1 MSLDAS
7 MSIEVPDYR
16 WYASTLIR
24 WFRLPG
30 EGETA
35 LSSRRAAVGCA
46 TSREPP
52 RWDTDPGQLY
62 PLVLVPKP
70 VQHKNGLGDLSLKT
84 VLLVLHPLLCLALLP
99 RRLAL
104 VLAELGSCVS
114 LPSHIPPTD
123 QYFVF
128 AFRLRP
134 RRTPGTTSAPPTLQV
149 LTPRASSS
157 IALAEAGC
165 GSTTSV
171 T

>member
-1 MSLDAS
+1 MSLDAT

-62 PLVLVPKP
+62 PLVLVPRP
-70 VQHKNGLGDLSLKT
+70 VQYKNGLGDLSLNT

-114 LPSHIPPTD
+114 LPSNIPPID
-123 QYFVF
+123 QPFVLS
-128 AFRLRP
+128 FRSRP
-134 RRTPGTTSAPPTLQV
+134 GRTLGTTSGPPTLPV
-149 LTPRASSS
+149 SIPRPSSL
-157 IALAEAGC
+157 IALAEAWC
-165 GSTTSV
+165 GSTTSA